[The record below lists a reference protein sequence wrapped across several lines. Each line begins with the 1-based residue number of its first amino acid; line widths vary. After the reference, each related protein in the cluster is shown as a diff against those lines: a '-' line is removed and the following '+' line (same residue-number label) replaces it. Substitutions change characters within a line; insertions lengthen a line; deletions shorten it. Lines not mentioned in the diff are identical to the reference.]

1 MTIWLVVL
9 ISVFSFLIGAVL
21 GWVLAILMVAV
32 AQVSKEQEAKH
43 E

>member
-9 ISVFSFLIGAVL
+9 ISVFSFLIGSIM
-21 GWVLAILMVAV
+21 GWILALLMVAA

-43 E
+43 G

>member
-9 ISVFSFLIGAVL
+9 ISVFSFLIGSVL

-32 AQVSKEQEAKH
+32 AEVSKEREAKH